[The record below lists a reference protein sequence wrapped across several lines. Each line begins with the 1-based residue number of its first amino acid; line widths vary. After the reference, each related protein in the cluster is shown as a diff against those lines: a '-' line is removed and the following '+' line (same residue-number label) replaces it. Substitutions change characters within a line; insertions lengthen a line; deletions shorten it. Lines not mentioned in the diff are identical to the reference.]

1 MKKDELEKVKNEYG
15 KYIKFIKLII
25 FVLVII
31 AIVLILRTIYK
42 FSIIYKV
49 VENNVWMELGDNY
62 KITTYDENTG
72 KVVGTIYYK
81 NGIKKD
87 INNGVEWYTTPD
99 EEMYWIILEQK
110 EYQIIIDELVHTI
123 RHTAKESLFTTSGAQ
138 INEKIQKSG
147 AIKSRMKDKI
157 STEIYN
163 NKEYFF
169 VDGGYSRWYIDKDD
183 FLVKYKKFGKDF
195 YRYEIELNS
204 VTDEDVEFPDFSEY
218 TKIDGS
224 E

>member
-1 MKKDELEKVKNEYG
+1 MKKDELDKVKKEYV
-15 KYIKFIKLII
+15 KYIKIIKLII
-25 FVLVII
+25 FVLVVI

-42 FSIIYKV
+42 FSIIYKI

-87 INNGVEWYTTPD
+87 IYNGVEWYTTSD
-99 EEMYWIILEQK
+99 EEMYWILLEQK
-110 EYQIIIDELVHTI
+110 EYQVIIDDLVHTL
-123 RHTAKESLFTTSGAQ
+123 RHIAKESLFTTSVAQ

-147 AIKSRMKDKI
+147 AIKSRMKDKL

-163 NKEYFF
+163 NKEFF
-169 VDGGYSRWYIDKDD
+169 YIDGGFSRWYVDKDD
-183 FLVKYKKFGKDF
+183 FLIKYKKFGKDF

-204 VTDEDVEFPDFSEY
+204 VTDADVEFPDLTGYINLDDIE
-218 TKIDGS
+218 
-224 E
+224 